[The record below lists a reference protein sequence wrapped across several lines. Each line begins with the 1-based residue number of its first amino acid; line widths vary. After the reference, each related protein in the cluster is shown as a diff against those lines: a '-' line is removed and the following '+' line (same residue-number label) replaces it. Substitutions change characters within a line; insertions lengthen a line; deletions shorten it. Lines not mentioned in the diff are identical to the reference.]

1 MPKTKTKKTGLLDA
15 ILRRAEVDLTKL
27 ELSRQI
33 DLVIE
38 ADHLKL
44 ETNPKGF
51 ASSHRAYGNYTL
63 WACTWNV
70 GGKPGLQMRCYE
82 SCDTAAD
89 FAQAVRVSSIR
100 NAFAEYRCHHVVER
114 RVKYAAGAGLVTSW
128 KVHANPAMPF

>member
-1 MPKTKTKKTGLLDA
+1 MPKPKAKPTGLIDL
-15 ILRRAEVDLTKL
+15 IYRRVEKDLTKL

-44 ETNPKGF
+44 EASPKGF
-51 ASSHRAYGNYTL
+51 ASSCRIYGRYTM
-63 WACTWNV
+63 WSCTWNA

-89 FAQAVRVSSIR
+89 FAQAARASSIR
-100 NAFAEYRCHHVVER
+100 NAFAAYRCHHIVER
-114 RVKYAAGAGLVTSW
+114 RVSTGGSVSW
-128 KVHANPAMPF
+128 TVHANPSMPF